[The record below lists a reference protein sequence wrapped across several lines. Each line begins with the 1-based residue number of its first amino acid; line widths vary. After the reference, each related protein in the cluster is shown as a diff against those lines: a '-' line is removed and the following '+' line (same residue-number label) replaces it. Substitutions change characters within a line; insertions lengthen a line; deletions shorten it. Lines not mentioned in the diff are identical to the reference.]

1 MIRPQNKREAIKE
14 WRRCAKDPVY
24 FIRNYVNIKHPI
36 KGIVPFDLYP
46 FQERII
52 DDLEKHRFNI
62 IKKFRQAG
70 ASTIA
75 AAMAL
80 HRTVFKKG
88 FEVVVVSIGNRESM
102 EFLERAVIMYNELP
116 SWLKP
121 KLKSKNAHTLWFNNN
136 SKIRCLPSASNAGRG
151 ISASWLIADEAAFI
165 EGMDKFWAAI
175 WPTTSTGG
183 SAFIISTVNGVGGFY
198 YNQWMKALEG
208 SSPFNPIEIHFKEHP
223 DYAKPEWE
231 ETIKHGMTHKQFCQ
245 EYLCDF
251 LGSGETFIDSDIL
264 GRLKDNIQE
273 EFYTKYNNRL
283 RVFKEPLRNRE
294 YLMCVDPSLGRGRD
308 YSAYHLIDLYT
319 GEQVQ
324 EFYSNKLPLNEFTK
338 IINDEASL
346 YNTAYVVCERNG
358 IGRALIES
366 LFYDHEY
373 ENVWMDEKDFGVH
386 VSNHNRDQILGL
398 LEEALREGW
407 FKIRSERSVDELMT
421 FVIDEKSGKV
431 QADEGQHDD
440 LVLALSFGAYAI
452 KKLGANA
459 PMLLNRD
466 YNVDDRQSAYMSIS
480 TSNPGRQELIDDTNY
495 RGTGESKEDY
505 LKWLTK

>member
-151 ISASWLIADEAAFI
+151 ISASWLIADEVL
-165 EGMDKFWAAI
+165 
-175 WPTTSTGG
+175 S
-183 SAFIISTVNGVGGFY
+183 
-198 YNQWMKALEG
+198 
-208 SSPFNPIEIHFKEHP
+208 
-223 DYAKPEWE
+223 
-231 ETIKHGMTHKQFCQ
+231 
-245 EYLCDF
+245 
-251 LGSGETFIDSDIL
+251 
-264 GRLKDNIQE
+264 
-273 EFYTKYNNRL
+273 
-283 RVFKEPLRNRE
+283 
-294 YLMCVDPSLGRGRD
+294 
-308 YSAYHLIDLYT
+308 
-319 GEQVQ
+319 
-324 EFYSNKLPLNEFTK
+324 
-338 IINDEASL
+338 
-346 YNTAYVVCERNG
+346 
-358 IGRALIES
+358 
-366 LFYDHEY
+366 
-373 ENVWMDEKDFGVH
+373 
-386 VSNHNRDQILGL
+386 
-398 LEEALREGW
+398 LREW
-407 FKIRSERSVDELMT
+407 IS
-421 FVIDEKSGKV
+421 SGQLFGLQLP
-431 QADEGQHDD
+431 QAE
-440 LVLALSFGAYAI
+440 VLLSS
-452 KKLGANA
+452 L
-459 PMLLNRD
+459 
-466 YNVDDRQSAYMSIS
+466 Q
-480 TSNPGRQELIDDTNY
+480 
-495 RGTGESKEDY
+495 
-505 LKWLTK
+505 